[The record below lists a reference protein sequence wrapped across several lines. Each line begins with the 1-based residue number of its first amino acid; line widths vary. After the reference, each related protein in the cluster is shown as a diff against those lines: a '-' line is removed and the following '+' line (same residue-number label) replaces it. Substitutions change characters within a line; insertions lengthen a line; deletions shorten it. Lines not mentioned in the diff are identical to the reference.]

1 MQILSLPIFEV
12 AAMASMLKTCEPSLL
27 LRDIYTP
34 EVYILRFL
42 CERKHKSTVLVSKP
56 KPTNLGINPNVDIG
70 LCDCA
75 KKHCTKGIGYAIT
88 LVLVL
93 RLTWAK

>member
-12 AAMASMLKTCEPSLL
+12 AAMACMQKTCEPSLL

-56 KPTNLGINPNVDIG
+56 KPTILGLIPT
-70 LCDCA
+70 LTLACA
-75 KKHCTKGIGYAIT
+75 IAQRIT
-88 LVLVL
+88 ARKVSG
-93 RLTWAK
+93 TP